1 MPDEALVM
9 NVQGRELIV
18 PMPKKTS
25 RLAVPKTPNRA
36 ERRQMAR
43 AQGQRGAKAK
53 RQKVG
58 VVAAPVESEAD
69 RAAREKHESDMK
81 VVESAQSLRQLTGG
95 RMWLPGDKT

>member
-9 NVQGRELIV
+9 NVAGRELIV

-53 RQKVG
+53 RQKVLVG
-58 VVAAPVESEAD
+58 PPPESDEQ

-81 VVESAQSLRQLTGG
+81 VVESAQNIRQATRGTF
-95 RMWLPGDKT
+95 WLPGDK

>member
-58 VVAAPVESEAD
+58 VVAAPVESEEQ
-69 RAAREKHESDMK
+69 RQARELHESQQK
-81 VVESAQSLRQLTGG
+81 AIEAAQNMRRMTSG
-95 RMWLPGDKT
+95 RLWLPGQQ